1 MFVKIGVSQEL
12 YNRKTTVLVSLF
24 NKVAG
29 LKLCNFM
36 TDSITGAFLSIFMWN
51 IAKYLRTAF
60 FKEHLWWL
68 LLSA

>member
-36 TDSITGAFLSIFMWN
+36 IDSITGAFL
-51 IAKYLRTAF
+51 
-60 FKEHLWWL
+60 
-68 LLSA
+68 